1 MVKKTYQQPELCI
14 FTTNV
19 ETIIAESPVKIVA
32 DPTKPPVDDDSP
44 NYAKSSSL
52 WGDWDE

>member
-1 MVKKTYQQPELCI
+1 MKKTYQQPELCI
-14 FTTNV
+14 ITVNV
-19 ETIIAESPVKIVA
+19 ETLIAESPVKIVA

-52 WGDWDE
+52 WDNWDE